1 MGQKD
6 ENEVANVQANEDVDV
21 KERARKKRKKVRVNV
36 FTFQCF
42 FEYLSINNDITHIQ
56 VPKNQS
62 STNKRRK
69 TEKK

>member
-42 FEYLSINNDITHIQ
+42 FEYLSINNIIIYIQ
-56 VPKNQS
+56 DSRNESAKMIPQ
-62 STNKRRK
+62 KRK
-69 TEKK
+69 V